1 MFRMIFWLIYEIL
14 YLIAV
19 TPEMFFCL
27 HLRKKGE
34 TERFRRITEKRVTHW
49 ARHMLSAA
57 GITVEVHGL
66 ENMDG
71 RPAVIVGNHQS
82 DWDIPVVL
90 GCLDKPHGIVAKDSI
105 AKIPLIRTWMR
116 FIGCVFI
123 DRSDAR
129 KSLRTIN
136 DAAGRLKDGDSLLI
150 FPEGTRSKGEEIGEF
165 KSGAFK
171 TAFRY
176 GAPVIPFSID
186 GTYKIME
193 GNEKK
198 GIRPGHI
205 ILTVLPPVETAGMDR
220 QRQKDLGEEIRRMIL
235 EARMESRKKSRQ
247 TNGSASD
254 FSGYDKAE
262 RTGGQTDR

>member
-1 MFRMIFWLIYEIL
+1 MFRLIFWLIYEIL

-19 TPEMFFCL
+19 TPEMFYCI
-27 HLRKKGE
+27 HLQKKGD

-57 GITVEVHGL
+57 GITVEVRGL

-82 DWDIPVVL
+82 DWDTPVVL
-90 GCLDKPHGIVAKDSI
+90 GYLDRPHGIVAKDSI
-105 AKIPLIRTWMR
+105 EKIPLIRTWMR

-129 KSLRTIN
+129 GSLRTIN
-136 DAAGRLKDGDSLLI
+136 EAAARLKNGDSLI
-150 FPEGTRSKGEEIGEF
+150 VFPEGTRSKGEEIGEF
-165 KSGAFK
+165 KSGAFR
-171 TAFRY
+171 TAFKY
-176 GAPVIPFSID
+176 GAPILPFSID

-198 GIRPGHI
+198 GIRPGHV
-205 ILTVLPPVETAGMDR
+205 ILTILPPVETAGMDR
-220 QRQKDLGEEIRRMIL
+220 QRQKELGEEIRDRIL
-235 EARMESRKKSRQ
+235 QARMESRKKSQQREEE
-247 TNGSASD
+247 NPPA
-254 FSGYDKAE
+254 
-262 RTGGQTDR
+262 

>member
-1 MFRMIFWLIYEIL
+1 MIFWLIYEIL
-14 YLIAV
+14 YLLAV
-19 TPEMFFCL
+19 TPEMLFCRRL
-27 HLRKKGE
+27 QKKGE
-34 TERFRRITEKRVTHW
+34 TERFRRITQKRVTHW
-49 ARHMLSAA
+49 ARRMLKAA
-57 GITVEVHGL
+57 GVTVEVYGL
-66 ENMDG
+66 ENIDG
-71 RPAVIVGNHQS
+71 RPSVFVGNHQS

-90 GCLDKPHGIVAKDSI
+90 GFLDKPHGIVAKDSI

-136 DAAGRLKDGDSLLI
+136 EAGRCLEEGDSLLI

-176 GAPVIPFSID
+176 RAPIQPFSID
-186 GTYKIME
+186 GTYRIME

-198 GIRPGHI
+198 GIRPGRV
-205 ILTVLPPVETAGMDR
+205 ILTVLPPVETEGMDKK
-220 QRQKDLGEEIRRMIL
+220 RQKDLGEEIRAMIL
-235 EARMESRKKSRQ
+235 SARAESRKKEEKKNTPS
-247 TNGSASD
+247 GS
-254 FSGYDKAE
+254 
-262 RTGGQTDR
+262 